1 MEKQCYWIWLS
12 RIENINTI
20 VLYQLLEKYKEPENI
35 WKLNFTQLVK
45 EGLDFYT
52 AQSIIEPVYR
62 ENLEKYLVYMKK
74 NHIEL
79 ITYRDKQYPKLLRNI
94 YDFPIVL
101 YVKGN
106 KEIFNQDIIAIV
118 GCRRCTSYG
127 EQIAKKFSYDL
138 AKRNISVISGMARG
152 IDTFA
157 HLGCMQAKAAKT
169 IAVLG
174 SGLDNIY
181 PPENKIL
188 YENIIKTGGTI
199 VSEYVIGTK
208 PIGNNFPRRNRIISG
223 MAKSLIVIEA
233 KIKSGTFITVDF
245 ALEQGKDI
253 YAVPG
258 NINSS
263 CSEGTNELLK
273 QGAIPITKIDDII
286 FYS

>member
-94 YDFPIVL
+94 SDFPIVL

-138 AKRNISVISGMARG
+138 AKRNISV
-152 IDTFA
+152 
-157 HLGCMQAKAAKT
+157 
-169 IAVLG
+169 
-174 SGLDNIY
+174 
-181 PPENKIL
+181 
-188 YENIIKTGGTI
+188 
-199 VSEYVIGTK
+199 
-208 PIGNNFPRRNRIISG
+208 ISG

-286 FYS
+286 F

>member
-20 VLYQLLEKYKEPENI
+20 VLYQLLEKYEEPENI
-35 WKLNFTQLVK
+35 WKLTFTQLVK

-62 ENLEKYLVYMKK
+62 TNLGKYLVYMKK

-94 YDFPIVL
+94 YHFPIVL

-106 KEIFNQDIIAIV
+106 KEILNQDFIAIV
-118 GCRRCTSYG
+118 GCRNCTNYG

-157 HLGCMQAKAAKT
+157 HMGCIQANGAKT
-169 IAVLG
+169 VAVLG

-188 YENIIKTGGTI
+188 YENIIRFGGAI
-199 VSEYVIGTK
+199 ISEYVVGTK
-208 PIGNNFPRRNRIISG
+208 PIGSNFPKRNRIISG

-253 YAVPG
+253 YVVPG
-258 NINSS
+258 NINSL

-286 FYS
+286 